1 MAGIPFIITVIITL
15 ILLLYSKK
23 NSEYVEE
30 VKGLS
35 KQQYPFKDIMIIG
48 LLITDKIGVDK
59 LREKSQALYQKMLA
73 IYGLEVAANFRLH
86 IANKFVLSILAINAI
101 YFVVLANGSLSLF
114 MILVGP
120 VAAVVTY
127 FLADSL
133 QEEQFKKRTKQIKYD
148 FPEFLTKLVLLLN
161 AGLTLE
167 RAWGKI
173 LEDTSKEQLGSP
185 LFLEM
190 EKTYKDLKNSNNK
203 TESLNKLSR
212 RCKVQ
217 EISKF
222 TSIVLQNMS
231 KGSSDMVFMLKQ
243 LSDECWLERKL
254 SAKQKGEEAS
264 SKLLFPMMLM
274 LVTVLAIVLV
284 PAMMQMLSAI

>member
-1 MAGIPFIITVIITL
+1 M
-15 ILLLYSKK
+15 
-23 NSEYVEE
+23 
-30 VKGLS
+30 
-35 KQQYPFKDIMIIG
+35 
-48 LLITDKIGVDK
+48 
-59 LREKSQALYQKMLA
+59 
-73 IYGLEVAANFRLH
+73 
-86 IANKFVLSILAINAI
+86 
-101 YFVVLANGSLSLF
+101 
-114 MILVGP
+114 
-120 VAAVVTY
+120 
-127 FLADSL
+127 
-133 QEEQFKKRTKQIKYD
+133 
-148 FPEFLTKLVLLLN
+148 
-161 AGLTLE
+161 
-167 RAWGKI
+167 
-173 LEDTSKEQLGSP
+173 
-185 LFLEM
+185 
-190 EKTYKDLKNSNNK
+190 DLKNSNNK